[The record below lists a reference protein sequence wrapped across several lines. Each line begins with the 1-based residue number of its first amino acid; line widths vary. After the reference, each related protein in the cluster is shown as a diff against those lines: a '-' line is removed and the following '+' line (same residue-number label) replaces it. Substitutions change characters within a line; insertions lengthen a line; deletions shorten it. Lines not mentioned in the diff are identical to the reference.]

1 MKTTSNRST
10 CMARGPGPLNSKNC
24 STSIP
29 LTVANFF
36 QKYFVHK
43 KWRGGGELLSIKCAI
58 DSYAYKSC

>member
-1 MKTTSNRST
+1 
-10 CMARGPGPLNSKNC
+10 MARGPGPLNSKNC